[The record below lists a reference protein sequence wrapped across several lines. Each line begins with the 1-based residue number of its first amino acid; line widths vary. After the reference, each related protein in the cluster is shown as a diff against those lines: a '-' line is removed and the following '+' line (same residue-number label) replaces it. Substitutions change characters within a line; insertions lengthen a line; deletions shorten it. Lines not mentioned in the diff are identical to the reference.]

1 MAGTDSGRFEGR
13 VAVVTGA
20 SSGLGEA
27 VTRQLREGGAK
38 VFGVGRDK
46 ARLESALQDGDETA
60 WLAADLT
67 DPAAATEVVEACVDR
82 FGGLDILVNAA
93 GAHTMR
99 HTAEVTD
106 ADWQHDLAI
115 NLSAPFYLSRAAL
128 PHLLD
133 RSGCIV
139 NVSSIAGLEG
149 QAYSAAYCAAKHGL
163 IGLTRAMAL
172 EFDSKGIRINCVC
185 PGGMTTPMVQNF
197 TFPEDPDYTLIMKIA
212 AARGLMDPAQVAN
225 VITFLCSPEASAV
238 HGAIYTVDNGK
249 MSL

>member
-1 MAGTDSGRFEGR
+1 MTGSGAGRFDGR

-20 SSGLGEA
+20 SSGLGQA
-27 VTRQLREGGAK
+27 VAEQLIEGGAQ
-38 VFGVGRDK
+38 VFGVGRDEDRLAK
-46 ARLESALQDGDETA
+46 ALEGPETA

-67 DPAAATEVVEACVDR
+67 DPAACTEVVGACVDR
-82 FGGLDILVNAA
+82 FGGIDILVNAA

-106 ADWQHDLAI
+106 ADWHHDLAI
-115 NLSAPFYLSRAAL
+115 NLNAPFFLSRAAL

-133 RSGCIV
+133 RTGCIV
-139 NVSSIAGLEG
+139 NVASVAALEG

-163 IGLTRAMAL
+163 LGLTRAMAL
-172 EFDSKGIRINCVC
+172 EFDSRGIRINAVC

-197 TFPEDPDYTLIMKIA
+197 TFPTDPDYTLIMKVA

-225 VITFLCSPEASAV
+225 VITFLCSDDASAV
-238 HGAIYTVDNGK
+238 HGAVYTVDNGK

>member
-1 MAGTDSGRFEGR
+1 MADEAGRFGGR

-20 SSGLGEA
+20 SSGLGRA
-27 VTRQLREGGAK
+27 VVDSLRAGGAK

-46 ARLESALQDGDETA
+46 ARLAEVLDGSETG

-67 DPAAATEVVEACVDR
+67 DPAASDAVVRACVEQ
-82 FGGLDILVNAA
+82 FGGVDILVNAA

-99 HTAEVTD
+99 HTADVTD
-106 ADWQHDLAI
+106 ADWQHELAV
-115 NLSAPFYLSRAAL
+115 NLSAPFFLSRAAL
-128 PHLLD
+128 PSLLE
-133 RSGCIV
+133 RGGCIV

-149 QAYSAAYCAAKHGL
+149 QAYSAGYCAAKHGL

-172 EFDSKGIRINCVC
+172 EFDSRGIRINAVC

-212 AARGLMDPAQVAN
+212 AARGLMEPAQVAN
-225 VITFLCSPEASAV
+225 VIAFLCSDDASAV
-238 HGAIYTVDNGK
+238 HGAIYSVDNGK
-249 MSL
+249 MA

>member
-1 MAGTDSGRFEGR
+1 MAGNDAGRFEGR

-27 VTRQLREGGAK
+27 VARQLRDGGAK
-38 VFGVGRDK
+38 VLGVGRDK
-46 ARLESALQDGDETA
+46 DRLASAFDGDESS

-67 DPAAATEVVEACVDR
+67 DPDTAAEIVRACVDR
-82 FGGLDILVNAA
+82 FGSLDILVNAA

-99 HTAEVTD
+99 HTADVTN
-106 ADWQHDLAI
+106 ADWHHDLAI
-115 NLSAPFYLSRAAL
+115 NLNAPFYLSRAAL
-128 PHLLD
+128 PHLLAT
-133 RSGCIV
+133 SGCIV

-185 PGGMTTPMVQNF
+185 PGGMTTPMVTNF

-212 AARGLMDPAQVAN
+212 AARGLMDPTQVAN

>member
-1 MAGTDSGRFEGR
+1 MAGDEAGRFGGR

-20 SSGLGEA
+20 SSGLGRA
-27 VTRQLREGGAK
+27 VVDALRAGGAQ

-46 ARLESALQDGDETA
+46 ARLSEALDGPETG

-67 DPAAATEVVEACVDR
+67 DPNASGEVVRACLER
-82 FGGLDILVNAA
+82 FGGIDILVNAA

-99 HTAEVTD
+99 HTADVTD
-106 ADWQHDLAI
+106 ADWQHELAV

-128 PHLLD
+128 PSLLE
-133 RSGCIV
+133 RTGCIV

-149 QAYSAAYCAAKHGL
+149 QAYSAGYCAAKHGL

-172 EFDSKGIRINCVC
+172 EFDGRGIRINAVC

-212 AARGLMDPAQVAN
+212 AARGLMEPAQVAA
-225 VITFLCSPEASAV
+225 VIAFLCSDDASAV

-249 MSL
+249 MAL

>member
-1 MAGTDSGRFEGR
+1 MAGSGRFEGK

-20 SSGLGEA
+20 SSGLGQA
-27 VTRQLREGGAK
+27 VARSLSAGGAR

-46 ARLESALQDGDETA
+46 ERLAAALAGTDNA
-60 WLAADLT
+60 WLAVDLT
-67 DPAAATEVVEACVDR
+67 DPAACAEVVATCVER

-93 GAHTMR
+93 GAHTMQ
-99 HTAEVTD
+99 HTARVTD
-106 ADWQHDLAI
+106 ADWQHDLAV
-115 NLSAPFYLSRAAL
+115 NLSAPFFLSRAAL

-133 RSGCIV
+133 RRGAIV
-139 NVSSIAGLEG
+139 NVSSIAGVEG

-172 EFDSKGIRINCVC
+172 EFDSTGIRINAVC

-197 TFPEDPDYTLIMKIA
+197 TFPEDPDYSLIMKIA

-225 VITFLCSPEASAV
+225 VITFLCSEEAAAV